1 MIASHTRCPVEGGF
15 SPRHLAGRERPP
27 YLEEQRPA
35 LHGPNRSRLVFAFH
49 QQELGGGC
57 GRVAYDCVICPKYQP
72 LVYHAT
78 NRDGYREYCSDPE
91 ICAQCST
98 WQRCTRS
105 KNCVETVP
113 RHVGLDYGELAGDA
127 RHTLEYKG
135 LYAKHKGTVER
146 TFADAKGKHGM
157 CYTLYSGLAQVS
169 KMGEIC
175 CHESQKAGHAEN
187 KTAILPPFPAIFRP
201 YLPLPPALSRSM
213 WKTY

>member
-35 LHGPNRSRLVFAFH
+35 LHGPGRSRLVFALH

-72 LVYHAT
+72 LVYRAT
-78 NRDGYREYCSDPE
+78 NRDGLPGILQRPGNLRTMF
-91 ICAQCST
+91 Q

-105 KNCVETVP
+105 KSCVETVP
-113 RHVGLDYGELAGDA
+113 RHVGPDYGELADDA

-135 LYAKHKGTVER
+135 PYAKHKG
-146 TFADAKGKHGM
+146 
-157 CYTLYSGLAQVS
+157 LLSGLLLAPR
-169 KMGEIC
+169 
-175 CHESQKAGHAEN
+175 EN
-187 KTAILPPFPAIFRP
+187 MVCAIFFTAVWP
-201 YLPLPPALSRSM
+201 KSPNG
-213 WKTY
+213 